1 LGGHWER
8 AESRSCHGGAVSTAN
23 RKRNA
28 VRLAALALAAASS
41 ACATDA
47 QRPRETQ
54 VARIARSSD
63 AQTGEQAIARRLDGL
78 YTASINGPALD
89 DAVPG
94 LHVPAGTWALRI
106 DVAGHALRL
115 IAPEG
120 GDITLRLTGV
130 DASHLLL
137 APDTACES
145 RAGRTAASLF
155 TWLRTDALLRLQR
168 VRAPCRSDAILLTI
182 APWRAEWPTT
192 PFTTNPQ
199 AGLR

>member
-1 LGGHWER
+1 
-8 AESRSCHGGAVSTAN
+8 VSTAN

-28 VRLAALALAAASS
+28 VRLAALALVAASS
-41 ACATDA
+41 ACGVDA

-78 YTASINGPALD
+78 YTASINEPALRE
-89 DAVPG
+89 AVPG
-94 LHVPAGTWALRI
+94 LHVPAGMWALRI
-106 DVAGHALRL
+106 DVAGHTLRL

-120 GDITLRLTGV
+120 GDVTLRLTGV

-145 RAGRTAASLF
+145 RAGRTVASRF
-155 TWLRTDALLRLQR
+155 TWSTTDALLRLLS
-168 VRAPCRSDAILLTI
+168 VRAACRSDAAVLTT
-182 APWRAEWPTT
+182 APWRAAWPTT
-192 PFTTNPQ
+192 PLTKNAQP
-199 AGLR
+199 ASR